1 MYQSPNGYTV
11 FVPTNDAL
19 NNIPQ
24 DFFQQRNDFGN
35 FIVRDRLTLD
45 RLREMS
51 GRNLSSTLGS
61 VVPRLYVKVVR
72 NFYQRQLNPTLSSVS
87 TTTTPIMPT
96 QQSITANN
104 NSNIYNQYSTMYGTT
119 NNQYSGPAISLQFP
133 QDELFLINDAILLHK
148 YELTNGIIYL
158 MSSYPRYYD
167 QSIFQLLVN
176 NVVPGLGQNLK

>member
-87 TTTTPIMPT
+87 TTTPIMPT
-96 QQSITANN
+96 QLS
-104 NSNIYNQYSTMYGTT
+104 
-119 NNQYSGPAISLQFP
+119 
-133 QDELFLINDAILLHK
+133 
-148 YELTNGIIYL
+148 YEN
-158 MSSYPRYYD
+158 
-167 QSIFQLLVN
+167 FQV
-176 NVVPGLGQNLK
+176 